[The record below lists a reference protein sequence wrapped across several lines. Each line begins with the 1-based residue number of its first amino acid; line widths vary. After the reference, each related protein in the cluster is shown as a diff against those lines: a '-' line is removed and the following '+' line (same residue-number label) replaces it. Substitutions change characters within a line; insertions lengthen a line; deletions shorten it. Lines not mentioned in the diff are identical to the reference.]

1 MGFIINFLSGKLLD
15 SLFSS
20 KRKWAFIVVIA
31 GALVV
36 SGMVYTGYRHVVN
49 LQAERDQLLA
59 DNTMLTANNS
69 QLEQAIKTQQETIDS
84 LRKDFELA
92 SQLQQETWEQFQAAN
107 RRVTDLEERLSRH
120 DLGFLASR
128 RPGLV
133 ENVVN
138 DATEEVLRCIEIA
151 TGSPL
156 TAQERD
162 AILPSEINS
171 ECPGLANPNFQPG
184 RTE

>member
-69 QLEQAIKTQQETIDS
+69 QLEQARISITTRDVGTIS
-84 LRKDFELA
+84 G
-92 SQLQQETWEQFQAAN
+92 SQSTSN
-107 RRVTDLEERLSRH
+107 
-120 DLGFLASR
+120 
-128 RPGLV
+128 
-133 ENVVN
+133 
-138 DATEEVLRCIEIA
+138 
-151 TGSPL
+151 
-156 TAQERD
+156 
-162 AILPSEINS
+162 
-171 ECPGLANPNFQPG
+171 
-184 RTE
+184 